1 MQSILSDEHLM
12 GSFGEISY
20 LERYGEIELE
30 GERMKERST
39 VLLYL
44 TLFFCFL
51 FFFCF
56 LLLPWFG
63 FLT

>member
-12 GSFGEISY
+12 GSSGEISF
-20 LERYGEIELE
+20 LERYWEIELK

-39 VLLYL
+39 
-44 TLFFCFL
+44 
-51 FFFCF
+51 FFFF
-56 LLLPWFG
+56 FLPWFG